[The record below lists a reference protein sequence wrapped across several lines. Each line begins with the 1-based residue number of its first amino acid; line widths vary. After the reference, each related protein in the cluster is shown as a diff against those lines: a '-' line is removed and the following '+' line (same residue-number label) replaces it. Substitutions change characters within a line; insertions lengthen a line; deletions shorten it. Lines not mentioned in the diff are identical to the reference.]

1 VTAAHHAGT
10 TLRPDADRAVR
21 SVAHSKASEH
31 RTGVSRAAFSLN
43 LLIYGFGS
51 WTLGYFAALALGLG
65 WYFAVAFAIVAA
77 GGIVLFA
84 LRWPLPTVNTSNE
97 EADAVPL
104 SAVFAVVLV
113 APVALDAGRGV
124 LVAAAGA
131 LLVLRALVPAL
142 MRRIDEGD
150 VRLVAIGAI
159 AVLATLAF
167 SWSWTVFVV
176 FVCVSAIATIALPRS
191 AQWFAGPD
199 VGSDADPGVPD
210 APTSGGQ
217 AQSTLLP
224 RPPTLASNLIL
235 AAFGVLLGV
244 WIIGAQFWNPDNT
257 YYLNKAEHYAESTT
271 SFPIRDYMFG
281 FDDAT
286 HYPYGDIFSS
296 YEPLIGAL
304 SATTGA
310 LPATLVF
317 RIVTPAMVFLLPFA
331 ARYAARGLGL
341 RRANLVGGF
350 AAAALILMTANQGP
364 TLFASA
370 SLGKTIG
377 RLVFIPLL
385 IGAAGNLLRRRDP
398 GSSLTAT
405 LAGVCTV
412 GLSPSMAFAAAFILV
427 PFTVAGVWDLRP
439 SRAHPIRSRLSELA
453 SLGAPLAL
461 IGIYSLV
468 AYVLQERAGS
478 SQYLFGGRY
487 PDPRAAWDYAVGD
500 HRGHVLTIFFVAGAI
515 AVFPLLL
522 RSERLRRAA
531 ALSTV
536 LVFGIVLAPWLYE
549 MLVVD
554 VLDLEYFATRFTWA
568 IPVSVLIAIALANAD
583 RRRRLGLLTVAA
595 ATLGLGLS
603 GPDGVPAQV
612 YFSIDADLRD
622 APSVWP
628 WDAGIPQGLQ
638 DAADAVSAATPE
650 GGRFL
655 APPSVEEVA
664 TATQLGRFPV
674 YARDHYVA
682 IVGSESAPRDFFVD
696 DRLLLARGMAGE
708 QQPGESAQRFAAALD
723 RVEVDTVC
731 VDQSTV
737 PNLRQAVTVSFVE
750 RRSAGLCDVW
760 VRREPRTSNATTS
773 GSGVRE
779 AAWRPRGRPSRT

>member
-1 VTAAHHAGT
+1 
-10 TLRPDADRAVR
+10 
-21 SVAHSKASEH
+21 
-31 RTGVSRAAFSLN
+31 
-43 LLIYGFGS
+43 
-51 WTLGYFAALALGLG
+51 
-65 WYFAVAFAIVAA
+65 
-77 GGIVLFA
+77 
-84 LRWPLPTVNTSNE
+84 
-97 EADAVPL
+97 
-104 SAVFAVVLV
+104 
-113 APVALDAGRGV
+113 
-124 LVAAAGA
+124 
-131 LLVLRALVPAL
+131 
-142 MRRIDEGD
+142 
-150 VRLVAIGAI
+150 
-159 AVLATLAF
+159 
-167 SWSWTVFVV
+167 
-176 FVCVSAIATIALPRS
+176 
-191 AQWFAGPD
+191 
-199 VGSDADPGVPD
+199 
-210 APTSGGQ
+210 
-217 AQSTLLP
+217 
-224 RPPTLASNLIL
+224 
-235 AAFGVLLGV
+235 
-244 WIIGAQFWNPDNT
+244 
-257 YYLNKAEHYAESTT
+257 
-271 SFPIRDYMFG
+271 MFG
-281 FDDAT
+281 FDHAT

-317 RIVTPAMVFLLPFA
+317 RIVTPALVFLLPFA

-412 GLSPSMAFAAAFILV
+412 GMRHRWHSRRRSSWCRSPSQASGTSVHLARTRFGRGS
-427 PFTVAGVWDLRP
+427 PG
-439 SRAHPIRSRLSELA
+439 SA
-453 SLGAPLAL
+453 SLGAPLTL

-500 HRGHVLTIFFVAGAI
+500 HRGYVLTIFFVAGAI

-554 VLDLEYFATRFTWA
+554 VLDLEYFATRFWNMGHT
-568 IPVSVLIAIALANAD
+568 PVKRAHRHRARERGQTTKARTPD
-583 RRRRLGLLTVAA
+583 RRRRDTRPWVVEAVRHARAGLLFDQCPNIRA
-595 ATLGLGLS
+595 
-603 GPDGVPAQV
+603 
-612 YFSIDADLRD
+612 

-638 DAADAVSAATPE
+638 DAADTVQRRHA
-650 GGRFL
+650 GRW
-655 APPSVEEVA
+655 SSCSS
-664 TATQLGRFPV
+664 R
-674 YARDHYVA
+674 
-682 IVGSESAPRDFFVD
+682 
-696 DRLLLARGMAGE
+696 RL
-708 QQPGESAQRFAAALD
+708 
-723 RVEVDTVC
+723 
-731 VDQSTV
+731 
-737 PNLRQAVTVSFVE
+737 
-750 RRSAGLCDVW
+750 RSK
-760 VRREPRTSNATTS
+760 R
-773 GSGVRE
+773 
-779 AAWRPRGRPSRT
+779 